1 MAEGWMSVVS
11 KHIGTS
17 FQGPQIGFHSITAS
31 VSRLLLTSQPPEV
44 PPEAGDPEASPL

>member
-17 FQGPQIGFHSITAS
+17 FQGPQIGFHSITA